1 MASQQMPP
9 VGLTA
14 ARLQAH
20 ALRLATIPMMT
31 GLTCLGVW
39 LLVAW
44 SPLLWMGYGALGLGI
59 LAAMLVPFFLL
70 RSWPLAPDIRKTM
83 LISLLAVANV
93 PVLFFCVAQGMKR
106 LTCLEI
112 VIHNQADDDW
122 LSVQTVGA
130 GILDQASTI
139 AANQSE
145 TRYAWATQDGGLEL
159 HWVDNG
165 MPSQIIVSGYVTTNV
180 GGNYTVIRD
189 TGGAITVS
197 ER

>member
-1 MASQQMPP
+1 MVGPQLPP
-9 VGLTA
+9 TGLTA

-20 ALRLATIPMMT
+20 ALRLATIPMLS

-44 SPLLWMGYGALGLGI
+44 PPLLWMGYGTMGLGI

-70 RSWPLAPDIRKTM
+70 RSWPLAPNIRKTV

-93 PVLFFCVAQGMKR
+93 PVLFLCAAEGMNR
-106 LTCLEI
+106 LTCLQI
-112 VIHNQADDDW
+112 VILNQANDDW
-122 LSVQTVGA
+122 LSVQVVGP
-130 GILDQASTI
+130 GIVDQPSTI
-139 AANQSE
+139 AANHSE
-145 TRYAWATQDGGLEL
+145 TRYAWATQDGSLEL
-159 HWVDNG
+159 HCIDNG
-165 MPSQIIVSGYVTTNV
+165 MPSQVIVSGYVTTNL